1 MTAARGLQGT
11 ATCVPHSAK
20 WVTTCIG
27 DKIKSHGDQVMIA
40 MPSDWIQVSSVAK
53 KPVKPT
59 RLPTRKPGIERYN
72 RIIEAAEAL
81 ILEAGS
87 LQGITLDAVSKRA
100 DVPRVSLYYF
110 FDSIESLM
118 DALYLRGVQKM
129 VAELPQAPQ
138 AADWRDMMLLYV
150 DGVRDFYLNNKV
162 VMILALLPVSFA
174 SVNQTNREFGQA
186 LFQLL
191 HSQSL
196 VPKSQQVVRAC
207 EIASELADLVWRK
220 SLIEKGT
227 LTPTF
232 TREVKRVVISYLE
245 AVLSD

>member
-1 MTAARGLQGT
+1 MITLRSDGIQG
-11 ATCVPHSAK
+11 
-20 WVTTCIG
+20 
-27 DKIKSHGDQVMIA
+27 
-40 MPSDWIQVSSVAK
+40 SSVVK
-53 KPVKPT
+53 KAEKPT

-162 VMILALLPVSFA
+162 VMILALLPVSFV

-191 HSQSL
+191 HAQGL
-196 VPKSQQVVRAC
+196 VPKSQQLLRAC
-207 EIASELADLVWRK
+207 ELASELADLVWRK

>member
-1 MTAARGLQGT
+1 MRA
-11 ATCVPHSAK
+11 S
-20 WVTTCIG
+20 
-27 DKIKSHGDQVMIA
+27 IA
-40 MPSDWIQVSSVAK
+40 MTEKSTGANPVAK
-53 KPVKPT
+53 KVAKPT

-72 RIIEAAEAL
+72 RVIEAAEAL
-81 ILEAGS
+81 IHEAGS
-87 LQGITLDAVSKRA
+87 LQGITLDAVAKRA

-118 DALYLRGVQKM
+118 DALYQRGVQKM

-138 AADWRDMMLLYV
+138 AVDWREMMLLYI
-150 DGVRDFYLNNKV
+150 DGARDFYLNNKV
-162 VMILALLPVSFA
+162 AMILALLPVSFV

-191 HSQSL
+191 HSQGL
-196 VPKSQQVVRAC
+196 VPKSQKVLRAC
-207 EIASELADLVWRK
+207 EMSSELADLVWRK

>member
-1 MTAARGLQGT
+1 
-11 ATCVPHSAK
+11 
-20 WVTTCIG
+20 
-27 DKIKSHGDQVMIA
+27 MIA
-40 MPSDWIQVSSVAK
+40 TRGDWIQGSSVVK
-53 KPVKPT
+53 KTDKPT

-87 LQGITLDAVSKRA
+87 LQGISLDAVSKRA

-110 FDSIESLM
+110 FDSIDSLM

-162 VMILALLPVSFA
+162 VMILALLPVSFV

-191 HSQSL
+191 HSQGL
-196 VPKSQQVVRAC
+196 VPKNQQVVRAS
-207 EIASELADLVWRK
+207 EMASELADLVWRK